1 MEKPKQATGRSAVIF
16 FRTQEGVV
24 LGLVLLT
31 FVLFALFLPAF
42 FTPGNLISLV
52 RSMSI
57 LGLLSLGMAM
67 VVITRGVDISLIATM
82 VVSVGWVLVLYRGGV
97 PLGIT
102 LLLGAAFS
110 ILVGAAIG
118 ALIAYGEVPP
128 IFATLAAGSVIY
140 GGGCT
145 WLFQLEMQNVPPDN
159 VFFSTIGNGHIF
171 GIPLIILIF
180 AAFCLLVHL
189 FLTHTRL
196 GWILYAMGSS
206 PAAARNTGF
215 AMRPMTVALYA
226 FTSLIAF
233 FAGLLI
239 ASSTNS
245 INARLYNST
254 MIYDILLI
262 VVLGGIGL
270 NGGHGRV
277 RNVLLGA
284 ALVGILLNGM
294 TILNVNF
301 TTQNLVK
308 GVVLLSAIVIDA
320 ILNPRDE
327 QTSQQGDL

>member
-1 MEKPKQATGRSAVIF
+1 MNWSLGKMLK
-16 FRTQEGVV
+16 TQEGVV
-24 LGLVLLT
+24 LALT
-31 FVLFALFLPAF
+31 AGTLVLFAIFLPSFLTA
-42 FTPGNLISLV
+42 GNLISLV

-57 LGLLSLGMAM
+57 LGLLSLAMAM
-67 VVITRGVDISLIATM
+67 VVISRGVDISVIATM
-82 VVSVGWVLVLYRGGV
+82 VVSVSWVLVLQRNGV
-97 PLGIT
+97 PLGAT
-102 LLLGAAFS
+102 LLFGGLLAA
-110 ILVGAAIG
+110 LVGALIG
-118 ALIAYGEVPP
+118 AVIAYGEIPP
-128 IFATLAAGSVIY
+128 IFATLAAGSVVY
-140 GGGCT
+140 GAGRT
-145 WLFQLEMQNVPPDN
+145 WLFKLEMQNVPPDSS
-159 VFFSTIGNGHIF
+159 FFTAIGNGQIF
-171 GIPLIILIF
+171 GIPVIIVVF
-180 AAFCLLVHL
+180 AGFCVLVHL
-189 FLTHTRL
+189 FLTRTRL
-196 GWILYAMGSS
+196 GWALYAMGNN
-206 PAAARNTGF
+206 PAAARNSGF
-215 AMRPMTVALYA
+215 AIRPLTVGLYTA
-226 FTSLIAF
+226 SSLIAF
-233 FAGLLI
+233 VAGLLI
-239 ASSTNS
+239 AASTNS